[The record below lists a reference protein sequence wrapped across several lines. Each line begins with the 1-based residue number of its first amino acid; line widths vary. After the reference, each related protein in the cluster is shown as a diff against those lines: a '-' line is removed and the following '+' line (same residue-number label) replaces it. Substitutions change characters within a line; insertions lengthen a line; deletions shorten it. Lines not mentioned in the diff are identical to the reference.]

1 MQTAYL
7 FDERRGESVDSWT
20 RAFQDLSDDQVLW
33 LDLAS
38 PSDGELEE
46 IAESLEVGDVDLSDF
61 DAPERRPRFEQHD
74 EYLGLTVVAVSDKQ
88 RDPDQELVAV
98 DCFVGS
104 NWVLSSH
111 TAAVEALDDF
121 REIVSGEGEIGIL
134 DAPSFLAAL
143 LEWVVTS
150 YLRAFDEIEA
160 TLEDLDVGALEAPS
174 SHPEKQIRMLIEAR
188 RRVGRLRRA
197 LAPHRE
203 LFAALSHFEFDPIS
217 TERSASRFT
226 ELMGRVDSALNS
238 ARDAKDGIASSF
250 DVLIVRTEHRT
261 NEIMKARA
269 RSSSASP
276 RRLARAASR
285 SRPVSGS
292 SRA

>member
-61 DAPERRPRFEQHD
+61 DAPERRLRFEQHD

-150 YLRAFDEIEA
+150 YLPRSTRSRQRSRTSMWAR
-160 TLEDLDVGALEAPS
+160 S
-174 SHPEKQIRMLIEAR
+174 R
-188 RRVGRLRRA
+188 RRARIPRNRSGCSSRPDAESAGCVG
-197 LAPHRE
+197 P
-203 LFAALSHFEFDPIS
+203 
-217 TERSASRFT
+217 SR
-226 ELMGRVDSALNS
+226 
-238 ARDAKDGIASSF
+238 
-250 DVLIVRTEHRT
+250 RTE
-261 NEIMKARA
+261 
-269 RSSSASP
+269 SSS
-276 RRLARAASR
+276 RH
-285 SRPVSGS
+285 
-292 SRA
+292 